1 LLNIIDDSVDASSC
15 VHPRRKRT
23 LSAFSDIKSY
33 TPMFLMLY
41 FFVNTDSGLLLL
53 CLMRQNFANFVAAR
67 IRCSGNLEIWHE
79 FC

>member
-1 LLNIIDDSVDASSC
+1 MLNIIDDSIDASSC

-23 LSAFSDIKSY
+23 FSAFSDIKSY
-33 TPMFLMLY
+33 YTNVLNVI

-67 IRCSGNLEIWHE
+67 IRCSENLEI
-79 FC
+79 